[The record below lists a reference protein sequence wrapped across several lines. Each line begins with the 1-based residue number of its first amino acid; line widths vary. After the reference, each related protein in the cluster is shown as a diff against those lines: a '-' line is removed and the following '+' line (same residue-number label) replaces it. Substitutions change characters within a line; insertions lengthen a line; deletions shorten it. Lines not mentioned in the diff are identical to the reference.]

1 MEAVFIK
8 FAKKHT
14 YHVFWN
20 LSILFQ
26 KYKLCN
32 YIYIMPFLEDYFIN
46 PLIYGT
52 GYNPVNTIVY
62 ALIAVGVIFLLY
74 KAIRRIKIKID
85 EKFCIGIAPYI
96 IIGGLWRSLQDAR
109 VLDSIFF
116 KTPFIYFIIIAI
128 TFVSLIVSRLLFK
141 EKYYKSWLLI
151 GTGILV
157 FSLAFVKIVNPVG
170 MALIIGISA
179 AWMIGFFM
187 LRKYNKK
194 FNQLLTNLNFTAL
207 GVHIFDATSTF
218 IAIAFF
224 PYIEQHVVSGFVIGV
239 LGPWSMYLLKIP
251 IVLLALYIIDK
262 DVKNEEWNTFLKLAV
277 IVLGAGPGL
286 RNFFSLGM
294 MV

>member
-1 MEAVFIK
+1 
-8 FAKKHT
+8 
-14 YHVFWN
+14 
-20 LSILFQ
+20 
-26 KYKLCN
+26 
-32 YIYIMPFLEDYFIN
+32 MPFLEDYFIN